1 MFNVPEQFVAAKKAN
16 LETAVGLTTVA
27 LEGAGH
33 LIDLQLTTAK
43 AALAEGTKYAKALLD
58 AKDAQEVI
66 ALQSTVVEPGFEK
79 ALAYSRSVYEVAS
92 QTQAEITKLVEARVA
107 DFNKIVVAALDKAV
121 KTAPAG
127 SDVAVAAVK
136 SAMAAANSA
145 YDTISKAAKQVAELT
160 EASVAAATTQAVNAS
175 KKKAA

>member
-1 MFNVPEQFVAAKKAN
+1 MFNVPEQLVAANKAN
-16 LETAVGLTTVA
+16 LETVVGLSTAA
-27 LEGAGH
+27 LVGAER
-33 LIDLQLTTAK
+33 LFDLQLTTTK
-43 AALAEGTKYAKALLD
+43 TALSEGTKHAYALLT

-66 ALQSTVVEPGFEK
+66 ALQSTAAEPSFEK

-92 QTQAEITKLVEARVA
+92 QTQTEIAKLMEARIA
-107 DFNKIVVAALDKAV
+107 EFNKIVVAALDKAV
-121 KTAPAG
+121 KSAPVG

-145 YDTISKAAKQVAELT
+145 YDSISKAAKQVAELT
-160 EASVAAATTQAVNAS
+160 EASVTAATTQAVSAS

>member
-1 MFNVPEQFVAAKKAN
+1 MYNVPEQLVAANKAN
-16 LETAVGLTTVA
+16 LETVVSFTATA
-27 LEGAGH
+27 IEGAER

-43 AALAEGTKYAKALLD
+43 TVLAEGTKQAKAF
-58 AKDAQEVI
+58 AAVKDVQEVI
-66 ALQSTVVEPGFEK
+66 ALQTAAAEPTIEK
-79 ALAYSRSVYEVAS
+79 ALAYSRSAYEVAS
-92 QTQAEITKLVEARVA
+92 QTQAEFTKLVEARVA

-121 KTAPAG
+121 KSAPAG

-145 YDTISKAAKQVAELT
+145 YDTLSKAAKQVAELT
-160 EASVAAATTQAVNAS
+160 EANIAAATTQAVSVS